1 MNKNCHFFLK
11 LNNKSTKASSN
22 LSLVWPQTDFEAEAT
37 TSKKA
42 DKLASSEDRQK
53 SCKTEATTKEVF
65 EICAKKMA
73 LIENAKAKVSKKI
86 KNSGSKMIKI
96 ESLDKPE
103 PKGKTKV
110 YFHLLRNS

>member
-1 MNKNCHFFLK
+1 M
-11 LNNKSTKASSN
+11 NNKSTKASN

-42 DKLASSEDRQK
+42 DKLASSKDRQK
-53 SCKTEATTKEVF
+53 SCKTEATTKEAF

-86 KNSGSKMIKI
+86 KKSGSKTIKI
-96 ESLDKPE
+96 EALDKPE
-103 PKGKTKV
+103 SEGKTDKC
-110 YFHLLRNS
+110 RR